1 MFYHAHRAVSIG
13 FFDVVHVDRS
23 PAYNKIRNLFT
34 VAMTMFRGSLLRFI
48 AYNSC
53 AG

>member
-1 MFYHAHRAVSIG
+1 MFYHAYRAVSIG

-23 PAYNKIRNLFT
+23 PAYNKIRNLFSA
-34 VAMTMFRGSLLRFI
+34 AMTMFRGSLFRFI
-48 AYNSC
+48 AYKSC